1 MLSQQNARGATT
13 NGNETKHDPWTLFTL
28 HEICYSIMRANANFP
43 KNIQIFKA
51 LSNKKCQH
59 TQNIEAHK
67 VVYANLFKAI
77 SIFISLFAVA
87 VVGRMASNELCSPN
101 LANRNRKFAY
111 SVFWN
116 GSA

>member
-1 MLSQQNARGATT
+1 MPEGPQRTAMKRNMTHGHCLPS
-13 NGNETKHDPWTLFTL
+13 TKFVTALCVQMQIST
-28 HEICYSIMRANANFP
+28 

-67 VVYANLFKAI
+67 VAYANLFKAI